1 MPDSLHSALFN
12 PLTHQFGRKAI
23 LVLWAVDSHLLSRCM
38 AFSPAACI
46 ITQFSQE
53 PGSKTACLSS
63 RVTPIT
69 VLRDYGG
76 SPIWVHWTTLSQG
89 EARVPGLLG
98 YRGHIQTFQ
107 TVHSSAFSISTDS
120 DWLDTTR
127 CGMTWFS
134 SKIKCHHLIATWPK
148 FYHITW
154 MQHKWHK
161 KGGHW
166 WTLLNLLPGLWL
178 GEHSVASVQLFPTL
192 LFMVTRS

>member
-63 RVTPIT
+63 CVTPIT

-107 TVHSSAFSISTDS
+107 TVHSSAFSISTYS

-127 CGMTWFS
+127 CGMT
-134 SKIKCHHLIATWPK
+134 
-148 FYHITW
+148 
-154 MQHKWHK
+154 
-161 KGGHW
+161 
-166 WTLLNLLPGLWL
+166 
-178 GEHSVASVQLFPTL
+178 
-192 LFMVTRS
+192 